1 MIRTLAAAILALFIS
16 SASASATTSTA
27 FGNSFTAPST
37 SWYYKLAL
45 GDDNFAKSGAVCNP
59 ALTDLAGR
67 RLTTQVKRWSA
78 AGKPVGDAVGLFMG
92 INDVRLTGSLEKSKS
107 VYRTVVGSI
116 NPAVVAAG
124 AKLILVMIPDLG
136 RMPLYKGTAQQA
148 TMTSRSQEW
157 NVFVGDTAATY
168 KALVVDLFDLLADP
182 TLISSDKLH
191 PNSRGQQVIANAIA
205 AAL

>member
-1 MIRTLAAAILALFIS
+1 M
-16 SASASATTSTA
+16 
-27 FGNSFTAPST
+27 
-37 SWYYKLAL
+37 
-45 GDDNFAKSGAVCNP
+45 
-59 ALTDLAGR
+59 
-67 RLTTQVKRWSA
+67 
-78 AGKPVGDAVGLFMG
+78 
-92 INDVRLTGSLEKSKS
+92 
-107 VYRTVVGSI
+107 VGSI

-124 AKLILVMIPDLG
+124 AKLILVKIPDLG

-191 PNSRGQQVIANAIA
+191 PNSRGLQVIAIAIA
-205 AAL
+205 AVL